1 MKNIKSGDLLFALIF
16 FMISAFLMSQLP
28 DQVKWF
34 KNTKLTS
41 QPALWCSIGLI
52 GMTAFGLIHLLLKI
66 RLDDLSRELK
76 EGLIWIRSIE
86 FACWFLLYVVLV
98 QYIGYLLATCIIA
111 FCLSYR
117 VGYQKKTMLS
127 YSVLTALSI
136 VLGFKTFLEVKIP
149 GGIIYEYLPDTLRT
163 FMILNF

>member
-1 MKNIKSGDLLFALIF
+1 
-16 FMISAFLMSQLP
+16 
-28 DQVKWF
+28 
-34 KNTKLTS
+34 
-41 QPALWCSIGLI
+41 
-52 GMTAFGLIHLLLKI
+52 MTAFGFIHLLLKI
-66 RLDDLSRELK
+66 RLNDLNRELK

-117 VGYQKKTMLS
+117 VGYRKKAILL
-127 YSVLTALSI
+127 YSVLTALFI

-149 GGIIYEYLPDTLRT
+149 GGVIYEYLPDTLRT